1 MSLEK
6 LQVFMFT
13 DPADIWSWN
22 SAPVLKQLEAFY
34 GENIQIIPVMAG
46 MVKNIL
52 KEFPLSLTEKNPTAE
67 KINQALRQQ
76 YEKTRDRH
84 AMPVN
89 YDDFNLYSDEYPSS
103 QPLNVAFKAGQ
114 LQDPNRAKIL
124 FRKIQEAIFILGLPA
139 NRPEILEGLV
149 RASGLDLLQYQK
161 DLKNGLAEQAFQ
173 HDLDLVDQYDIKQIP
188 SYIVIYKG
196 KGVKLPG
203 FQTFETIHQQIEGLT
218 KGQVEGAFPEA
229 SDEAILN
236 FIDSYQRVTPL
247 EIAAAF
253 NIGLHE
259 ADLKIIELQMQDKII
274 EEENQYGRLLSLKSI

>member
-6 LQVFMFT
+6 VQVFMFT

-22 SAPVLKQLEAFY
+22 SAPVLKQLEAYY
-34 GENIQIIPVMAG
+34 GENIQMIPAMVG
-46 MVKNIL
+46 MVKNII

-76 YEKTRDRH
+76 YQKTKDRH

-89 YDDFNLYSDEYPSS
+89 YDDFSLYSDEYPSS

-114 LQDPNRAKIL
+114 LQDPNKAKIL
-124 FRKIQEAIFILGLPA
+124 LRKIQEAIFILGLPA
-139 NRPEILEGLV
+139 NRPEVLEGLIQ
-149 RASGLDLLQYQK
+149 ASGLDLLQYQK
-161 DLKNGLAEQAFQ
+161 DLKNGLADQAFQ
-173 HDLDLVDQYDIKQIP
+173 HDLKLVDQYDIQQIP
-188 SYIVIYKG
+188 SYIVIYDG

-203 FQTFETIHQQIEGLT
+203 FQTFETLHQQIEGLT
-218 KGQVEGAFPEA
+218 QGQIKGGFAQASEEA
-229 SDEAILN
+229 VLN
-236 FIDSYQRVTPL
+236 FIKTYQRVTPL

-253 NIGLHE
+253 NIGPHE

-274 EEENQYGRLLSLKSI
+274 EEENQYGRLLSLKK